1 MNDNSQKH
9 LTVPSLGVLPVKAH
23 PSKPHIAGG
32 VLSQDPK
39 RWQITLVLL
48 WGYSPGVCLG
58 QVLRSYH
65 IPGCLFLTCVCA
77 FCLWII
83 TSLPLTL
90 YPFNNHCCVQLWNV
104 CPLSTALNAALCGG
118 LSSFPLHRVPL
129 CVIVGGCVMCGCVCV
144 YWATLS
150 SSLLLIFE
158 FNGIFT
164 LTTFVFSI
172 KGPKRPPE
180 VNS

>member
-9 LTVPSLGVLPVKAH
+9 LTVPSSGVLPVKAH

-144 YWATLS
+144 CIGPLS
-150 SSLLLIFE
+150 
-158 FNGIFT
+158 
-164 LTTFVFSI
+164 VH
-172 KGPKRPPE
+172 PCC
-180 VNS
+180 